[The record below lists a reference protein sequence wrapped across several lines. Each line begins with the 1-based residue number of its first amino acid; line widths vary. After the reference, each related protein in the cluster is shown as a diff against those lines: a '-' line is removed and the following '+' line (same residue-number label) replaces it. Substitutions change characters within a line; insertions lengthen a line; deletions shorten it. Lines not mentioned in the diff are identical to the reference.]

1 MNHLYI
7 IEFRVDGGEWYQ
19 FDYMVYSSSEDA
31 SAQVRRVADSICEFR
46 VVKYQRVEG
55 E

>member
-1 MNHLYI
+1 MNHLWI
-7 IEFRVDGGEWYQ
+7 IEFRMHGREWYQ

-31 SAQVRRVADSICEFR
+31 SAQVRRVADSVCEFR
-46 VVKYQRVEG
+46 ISKYQRVEG